1 MLRKIFNFKTVA
13 VVLASSLTLFA
24 GDTKTP
30 DKTTDTSKATT
41 VAKTPEV
48 KKKPA
53 KRDPDQIGNRD
64 VGKGINFYSLEKEIA
79 LGKGLATD
87 IERQAKIVDDPLV
100 AEYVSRVGQNLV
112 RNSDAKVPFTIKVVE
127 SDDVNAFALPGGFFY
142 VNTGLIMAA
151 ESESELAGVMG
162 HEIAHIAGRHG
173 TKQATKGT
181 IANLATIPLMFTGFG
196 WTSLLI
202 RQGASILIPLVFL
215 QFNQAQEREADV
227 LGLQY
232 MYKAGYDPTSFV
244 DFFEK
249 LQSRE
254 KRKPGTMAK
263 IFSSHPLT
271 AQRVTDAQKNI
282 GEMLAARP
290 DYVVTTSEFNEVKTR
305 LMAMNGR
312 RKATPEDPNRPR
324 LKRAPGGTVPAD
336 DGKGGTKAPTDEDDR
351 PTLKKRQ

>member
-64 VGKGINFYSLEKEIA
+64 VGKGLNFYSLEKEIA

-142 VNTGLIMAA
+142 VNTGLLMAA